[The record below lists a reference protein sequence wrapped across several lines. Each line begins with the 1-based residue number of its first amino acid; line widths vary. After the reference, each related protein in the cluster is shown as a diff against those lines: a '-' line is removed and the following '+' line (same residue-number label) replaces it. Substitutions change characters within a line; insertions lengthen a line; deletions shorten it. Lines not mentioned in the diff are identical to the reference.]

1 MSMTIWWAIGAA
13 LITFAVT
20 GFFVWSLCRV
30 AAEADREAS
39 DLHQTDTAPHPRIR
53 LVPRPDAEVVS
64 LDLHRSRRHH
74 PSNNKPGG
82 PVA

>member
-1 MSMTIWWAIGAA
+1 MSVWWAIGAA
-13 LITFAVT
+13 LTTYALALA
-20 GFFVWSLCRV
+20 FVWSLCRI

-53 LVPRPDAEVVS
+53 LVPRPDAEVVL

-74 PSNNKPGG
+74 PSTNKPDG
-82 PVA
+82 PAA